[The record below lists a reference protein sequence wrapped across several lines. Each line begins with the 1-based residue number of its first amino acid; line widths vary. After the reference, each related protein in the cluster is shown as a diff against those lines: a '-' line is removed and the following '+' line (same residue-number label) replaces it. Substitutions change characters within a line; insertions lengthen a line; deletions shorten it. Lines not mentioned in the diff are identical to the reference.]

1 MLRFRPI
8 KEIIMSNDFSGSE
21 NRVPDQSPAP
31 HKFMARRQQR
41 ARTIIWLI
49 STVILVMLLLAI
61 ILGDR

>member
-1 MLRFRPI
+1 
-8 KEIIMSNDFSGSE
+8 MSNDFSGSE